1 MLEGRV
7 FKYSSRE
14 LSEYSSYPATGPSD
28 DPPLKQQMRNLVLSI
43 LCLLEQH
50 DTSAIKIGIM

>member
-1 MLEGRV
+1 M

-28 DPPLKQQMRNLVLSI
+28 DPPLNQQVRNLVLSI

-50 DTSAIKIGIM
+50 DTSRDKKWDHVS